1 MHLEVVVDESSVE
14 LFAGH
19 GEVVLTDL
27 VFPAPDDDGIAVV
40 AEGGTAVVRHLV
52 VHA

>member
-1 MHLEVVVDESSVE
+1 MDESSVE
-14 LFAGH
+14 VFARH

-27 VFPAPDDDGIAVV
+27 VFPAPDDDGIAVF
-40 AEGGTAVVRHLV
+40 AEGGAALVQHLV